1 MGEGD
6 IGSRGGSREEGGLR
20 RSDPDRYLS
29 TLYAPQAARPD
40 LDALYAF
47 NAEIAS
53 IRDRIREPLP
63 GEVRIQ
69 WWRDALAG
77 GEAAATGHPLAAA
90 LQAAIERH
98 RLPLDAFD
106 RYLEARIF
114 DLYDDPM
121 PSRADLE
128 GYCGETA
135 SALIQLAALVLDRQ
149 AAPAFA
155 AAAGHAGCAQ
165 AIAGMVRLLP
175 LHRARGQC
183 YVPADILAAVGA
195 SRDDLVEGGEGEAAA
210 RAVRAF
216 AELGREHAAR
226 FEAAAKGMPASL
238 RPAFLPAALAG
249 PYLDRAIRAGAAALR
264 RPVDISPL
272 RRQWTLL
279 ARAMRG
285 WG

>member
-1 MGEGD
+1 MAEKPD
-6 IGSRGGSREEGGLR
+6 IDTGALR

-29 TLYAPQAARPD
+29 TLYAPQPVRGD
-40 LDALYAF
+40 LETLYRF
-47 NAEIAS
+47 NAEIAA

-77 GEAAATGHPLAAA
+77 GEAAAGGYPLAEA
-90 LQAAIERH
+90 LLAVIERH
-98 RLPLDAFD
+98 SLPLDAFD
-106 RYLEARIF
+106 RYLDARIF

-121 PSRADLE
+121 PTRSDLE

-135 SALIQLAALVLDRQ
+135 SALIQLAAMMLEPE

-165 AIAGMVRLLP
+165 AIAGLVRLLP

-183 YVPADILAAVGA
+183 YVPADILAAAGA
-195 SRDDLVEGGEGEAAA
+195 SRDDIVAAGDGEAAS
-210 RAVRAF
+210 RAVGAF
-216 AELGREHAAR
+216 VELGREHAAR
-226 FEAAAKGMPASL
+226 FEAEAKGMPASL
-238 RPAFLPAALAG
+238 RPAFLPAALAR
-249 PYLDRAIRAGAAALR
+249 PYLERAAAAGPTVLREVADLSVLR
-264 RPVDISPL
+264 RH
-272 RRQWTLL
+272 WTLL
-279 ARAMRG
+279 RRAVRG

>member
-1 MGEGD
+1 MADGAGID
-6 IGSRGGSREEGGLR
+6 DSQALR
-20 RSDPDRYLS
+20 RNDPDRYLS
-29 TLYAPQAARPD
+29 TLYAPQALRPD
-40 LDALYAF
+40 LAALYAF

-77 GEAAATGHPLAAA
+77 GEAAATGHPLAAS

-98 RLPLDAFD
+98 GLPLDAFD

-135 SALIQLAALVLDRQ
+135 SALIQLAALMLEPE

-155 AAAGHAGCAQ
+155 AAAGHGGCAQ
-165 AIAGMVRLLP
+165 AIAGLTRLMP

-195 SRDDLVEGGEGEAAA
+195 SRADIVEAGGGEAAG
-210 RAVRAF
+210 RAVAAF
-216 AELGREHAAR
+216 VELGREHAAR
-226 FEAAAKGMPASL
+226 FEAEAKDMPAAL
-238 RPAFLPAALAG
+238 RPAFLPAALAS
-249 PYLDRAIRAGAAALR
+249 PYLERAARAGTDMLH
-264 RPVDISPL
+264 RPVDISAL
-272 RRQWTLL
+272 RRHWTLL
-279 ARAMRG
+279 SRAARG

>member
-1 MGEGD
+1 MAEKPD
-6 IGSRGGSREEGGLR
+6 IDTGALR

-29 TLYAPQAARPD
+29 TLYAPQPVRGD
-40 LDALYAF
+40 LETLYRF
-47 NAEIAS
+47 NAEIAA

-77 GEAAATGHPLAAA
+77 GEAAAGGYPLAEA
-90 LQAAIERH
+90 LLAVIERH
-98 RLPLDAFD
+98 SLPLDAFD
-106 RYLEARIF
+106 RYLDARIF

-121 PSRADLE
+121 PTRSDLE

-135 SALIQLAALVLDRQ
+135 SALIQLAAMMLEPE

-165 AIAGMVRLLP
+165 AIAGLVRLLP

-183 YVPADILAAVGA
+183 YVPADILAAAGA
-195 SRDDLVEGGEGEAAA
+195 SRDDIVAAGDGEAAS
-210 RAVRAF
+210 RAVGAF
-216 AELGREHAAR
+216 VELGREHAAR
-226 FEAAAKGMPASL
+226 FETEARGMPASL
-238 RPAFLPAALAG
+238 RPAFLPAALAR
-249 PYLDRAIRAGAAALR
+249 PYLERAAAAGPTVLREVADLSVLR
-264 RPVDISPL
+264 RH
-272 RRQWTLL
+272 WTLL
-279 ARAMRG
+279 RRAVRG

>member
-1 MGEGD
+1 MADPQGID
-6 IGSRGGSREEGGLR
+6 DSQTLR

-29 TLYAPQAARPD
+29 TLYAPQAVRAD
-40 LDALYAF
+40 LTALYLF

-69 WWRDALAG
+69 WWRDMLAG
-77 GEAAATGHPLAAA
+77 GKPAAGGYPLAEA
-90 LQAAIERH
+90 LLDAIDRH
-98 RLPLDAFD
+98 ALPLDAFD

-135 SALIQLAALVLDRQ
+135 STVIQLAALMLEPE

-155 AAAGHAGCAQ
+155 TAAGHAGCAQ
-165 AIAGMVRLLP
+165 AIAGLVRLMP

-183 YVPADILAAVGA
+183 YMPGDILAAAGA
-195 SRDDLVEGGEGEAAA
+195 SRDDMAGAGESEAAR
-210 RAVRAF
+210 RALAAF
-216 AELGREHAAR
+216 IELGREHAAR
-226 FEAAAKGMPASL
+226 FAEAAKGMPVSL
-238 RPAFLPAALAG
+238 RPAFLPASLAA
-249 PYLDRAIRAGAAALR
+249 PYLKRAAVSGREPLR
-264 RPVDISPL
+264 RVVDISPL
-272 RRQWTLL
+272 RRHWTMLRF
-279 ARAMRG
+279 AARG

>member
-1 MGEGD
+1 MAEKPD
-6 IGSRGGSREEGGLR
+6 IDTGALR

-29 TLYAPQAARPD
+29 TLYAPQPVRGD
-40 LDALYAF
+40 LETLYRF
-47 NAEIAS
+47 NAEIAA

-77 GEAAATGHPLAAA
+77 GEAAAGGYPLAEA
-90 LQAAIERH
+90 LLAVIERH
-98 RLPLDAFD
+98 SLPLDAFD
-106 RYLEARIF
+106 RYLDARIF

-121 PSRADLE
+121 PTRSDLE

-135 SALIQLAALVLDRQ
+135 SALIQLAAMMLEPE

-165 AIAGMVRLLP
+165 AIAGLVRLLP

-183 YVPADILAAVGA
+183 YVPADILAAAGA
-195 SRDDLVEGGEGEAAA
+195 SRDDIVAAGDGEAAS
-210 RAVRAF
+210 RAVGAF
-216 AELGREHAAR
+216 VELGREHAAR
-226 FEAAAKGMPASL
+226 FEAEARGMPASL
-238 RPAFLPAALAG
+238 RPAFLPASLARPYLERAAAAG
-249 PYLDRAIRAGAAALR
+249 PAVLREVADLSVLR
-264 RPVDISPL
+264 RH
-272 RRQWTLL
+272 WTLL
-279 ARAMRG
+279 RRAVRG

>member
-1 MGEGD
+1 MAEKPD
-6 IGSRGGSREEGGLR
+6 IDTGALR

-29 TLYAPQAARPD
+29 TLYAPQPVRGD
-40 LDALYAF
+40 LETLYRF
-47 NAEIAS
+47 NAEIAA

-77 GEAAATGHPLAAA
+77 GGAAAGGYPLAEA
-90 LQAAIERH
+90 LLAVIERH
-98 RLPLDAFD
+98 SLPLDAFD
-106 RYLEARIF
+106 RYLDARIF

-121 PSRADLE
+121 PTRSDLE

-135 SALIQLAALVLDRQ
+135 SALIQLAALMLEPE

-165 AIAGMVRLLP
+165 AIAGLVRLLP

-183 YVPADILAAVGA
+183 YVPADILAAAGA
-195 SRDDLVEGGEGEAAA
+195 SRDDIVAAGDGEAAS
-210 RAVRAF
+210 RAVGAF
-216 AELGREHAAR
+216 VELGREHAAR
-226 FEAAAKGMPASL
+226 FEAEAKGMPASL
-238 RPAFLPAALAG
+238 RPAFLPASLARPYLERAAAAG
-249 PYLDRAIRAGAAALR
+249 PAVLREVADLSVLR
-264 RPVDISPL
+264 RH
-272 RRQWTLL
+272 WTLL
-279 ARAMRG
+279 RRAVRG

>member
-1 MGEGD
+1 MAEKPD
-6 IGSRGGSREEGGLR
+6 IDTGALR

-29 TLYAPQAARPD
+29 TLYAPQPVRGD
-40 LDALYAF
+40 LETLYRF
-47 NAEIAS
+47 NAEIAA

-77 GEAAATGHPLAAA
+77 GEAAAGGYPLAEA
-90 LQAAIERH
+90 LLAVIERH
-98 RLPLDAFD
+98 SLPLDAFD
-106 RYLEARIF
+106 RYLDARIF

-121 PSRADLE
+121 PTRSDLE

-135 SALIQLAALVLDRQ
+135 SALIQLAALMLEPE

-165 AIAGMVRLLP
+165 AIAGLVRLLP

-183 YVPADILAAVGA
+183 YVPADILAAAGA
-195 SRDDLVEGGEGEAAA
+195 SRDDIVAAGDGEAAS
-210 RAVRAF
+210 RAVGAF
-216 AELGREHAAR
+216 VELGREHAAR
-226 FEAAAKGMPASL
+226 FEAEAKGMPASL
-238 RPAFLPAALAG
+238 RPAFLPASLARPYLERAAAAG
-249 PYLDRAIRAGAAALR
+249 PAVLREVADLSVLR
-264 RPVDISPL
+264 RH
-272 RRQWTLL
+272 WTLL
-279 ARAMRG
+279 RRAVRG

>member
-1 MGEGD
+1 MADPQGID
-6 IGSRGGSREEGGLR
+6 DSQTLR

-29 TLYAPQAARPD
+29 TLYAPQAVRAD
-40 LDALYAF
+40 LTALYLF

-69 WWRDALAG
+69 WWRDMLAG
-77 GEAAATGHPLAAA
+77 GKPAAGGYPLAEA
-90 LQAAIERH
+90 LLDAIQRH
-98 RLPLDAFD
+98 NLPLDAFD

-135 SALIQLAALVLDRQ
+135 SAVIQLAALMLEPE

-155 AAAGHAGCAQ
+155 PAAGHAGCAQ
-165 AIAGMVRLLP
+165 AIAGLVRLMP

-183 YVPADILAAVGA
+183 YVPGDILAAAGA
-195 SRDDLVEGGEGEAAA
+195 SRDDIAGTGESEAAR
-210 RAVRAF
+210 RALAAF
-216 AELGREHAAR
+216 IELGREHAAR
-226 FEAAAKGMPASL
+226 FAEAAKGMPVSL
-238 RPAFLPAALAG
+238 RPAFLPASLAF
-249 PYLDRAIRAGAAALR
+249 PYLKRAAAAGAQPLR
-264 RPVDISPL
+264 RVVDISPL
-272 RRQWTLL
+272 RRHWTMLRF
-279 ARAMRG
+279 AARG

>member
-1 MGEGD
+1 MAEAGD
-6 IGSRGGSREEGGLR
+6 IDGPALR

-29 TLYAPQAARPD
+29 TLYAPPPLRGA
-40 LDALYAF
+40 LDVLYRF

-69 WWRDALAG
+69 WWRDVLAAG
-77 GEAAATGHPLAAA
+77 GAAAGGYPLAQA
-90 LQAAIERH
+90 LHDVIERH
-98 RLPLDAFD
+98 ALPLDAFD

-135 SALIQLAALVLDRQ
+135 SALVQLAALVLDAQ

-155 AAAGHAGCAQ
+155 TAAGHAGCAQ
-165 AIAGMVRLLP
+165 AIAGLVRLLP
-175 LHRARGQC
+175 LHRSRGQC

-195 SRDDLVEGGEGEAAA
+195 SRDDLVEGGDGQAAE
-210 RAVRAF
+210 RALAAF
-216 AELGREHAAR
+216 IELGREHAGKFAR
-226 FEAAAKGMPASL
+226 EARGMPASL
-238 RPAFLPAALAG
+238 RPAFLPASLAL
-249 PYLDRAIRAGAAALR
+249 PYLDRAAAAEAGPLR
-264 RPVDISPL
+264 RVADISPL
-272 RRQWTLL
+272 RRHWTLL
-279 ARAMRG
+279 RRAARG

>member
-1 MGEGD
+1 MAGDPD
-6 IGSRGGSREEGGLR
+6 IGGPALR

-29 TLYAPQAARPD
+29 TLYAPQAVRAD
-40 LDALYAF
+40 LEALYLF

-77 GEAAATGHPLAAA
+77 GEAVAAGHPLAAA
-90 LQAAIERH
+90 LGAAIARH
-98 RLPLDAFD
+98 GLPLDAFD

-135 SALIQLAALVLDRQ
+135 SALIQLSALMLDAE

-165 AIAGMVRLLP
+165 AIAGLVRLMP
-175 LHRARGQC
+175 LTRARGQC

-195 SRDDLVEGGEGEAAA
+195 SRADIVEAKDGAAAA
-210 RAVRAF
+210 RALGAF
-216 AELGREHAAR
+216 IELGREHAAR
-226 FEAAAKGMPASL
+226 FEAEAKGMPATL
-238 RPAFLPAALAG
+238 RPAFLPAALA
-249 PYLDRAIRAGAAALR
+249 PAYLARAAGAGA
-264 RPVDISPL
+264 DPL
-272 RRQWTLL
+272 RQVTDLSPVRRHWTLL
-279 ARAMRG
+279 RRAARG